1 MADPLDAI
9 LASMAAA
16 TGNASP
22 PPAPK
27 PAKPAKLLPA
37 QPSSGAG
44 SIALASSSSKK
55 RDREDPSPSTT
66 LSSIWNPQV
75 EMPLDPAV
83 LRKAEAA
90 ASCGNTNINPAME
103 ISRQQTVRLLCNKIR
118 RASEDLGI
126 NKLPNSVYETWQFTS
141 KLTVAEDDPLIPHAG
156 SDYSG
161 LFEELRK
168 AGATKSGAMKK
179 CKELTRESERLLRKF
194 SQQNFAVGKKKRVH
208 VAVGEGAMHQ
218 LTYGHSS
225 VKLSSAH
232 FAKLREMFA
241 RKNGLEGD
249 GSTMAPQEQRTF
261 ESALFCLLLPSRSK
275 LRGRVVL
282 MRVVLIWTT
291 NLDWVKAALNE
302 ECFDALLEHFDCKME
317 CFASPLNCRYSRFCS
332 AFLDTDF
339 AFGGVGSFF
348 DFAPRSGCFEANP
361 PFIPKLIKRM
371 TDHMTALLDG
381 ADGALAFIVIIP
393 TWQETE
399 VISTCNGSTHLRI
412 PQKQHGYCEGKQ
424 QIRKTRWRIASFDTS
439 VFFWQNAKARIKWP
453 ITEKA
458 LESLRVAFKSKQVEE
473 RSVLGLRKNGKRV
486 RSAKD

>member
-27 PAKPAKLLPA
+27 PAEPAKPLPA
-37 QPSSGAG
+37 KPSSGAG
-44 SIALASSSSKK
+44 SIALVSSSSKK

-66 LSSIWNPQV
+66 LSNIWNPQV
-75 EMPLDPAV
+75 EMPLEPAV
-83 LRKAEAA
+83 LREAEAA
-90 ASCGNTNINPAME
+90 SSRGNANISPAME

-126 NKLPNSVYETWQFTS
+126 NKLPNSAYETWQFTS
-141 KLTVAEDDPLIPHAG
+141 KLTVAENDPLIPHAG

-194 SQQNFAVGKKKRVH
+194 SQQNFALGKKRRVH

-218 LTYGHSS
+218 LTYGNST

-241 RKNGLEGD
+241 RKNDLEGD
-249 GSTMAPQEQRTF
+249 GSAMAPQQQRAF
-261 ESALFCLLLPSRSK
+261 ESALFCLLLRYDS
-275 LRGRVVL
+275 
-282 MRVVLIWTT
+282 
-291 NLDWVKAALNE
+291 LDGGGFQ

-339 AFGGVGSFF
+339 AFGSVGSFF

-371 TDHMTALLDG
+371 TDHMTALLDV

-399 VISTCNGSTHLRI
+399 THLRI

-439 VFFWQNAKARIKWP
+439 VFFWQNAKARTKWP

-458 LESLRVAFKSKQVEE
+458 LENLRVAFKSKQVEE
-473 RSVLGLRKNGKRV
+473 RAVLGLRKNGKRV